1 MICYNRVYKVNT
13 IAFAAQFYNCLDVE
27 LVPCHF
33 QAALSPLTPC
43 AGTLGHHDRSLEQT
57 ATLLSTLSSVAATP
71 LLAVVLDRGL
81 SLDVETLLLR
91 TYVLVRRM
99 KKVTKRSVY
108 PTSYFGHLY
117 PAHILVTS
125 VKVF

>member
-1 MICYNRVYKVNT
+1 MICHNKVYKVNT
-13 IAFAAQFYNCLDVE
+13 IAFDARFYYFLDVE

-33 QAALSPLTPC
+33 QAASSRPPLTPC

-57 ATLLSTLSSVAATP
+57 TSTSLSVAATP
-71 LLAVVLDRGL
+71 LLVVVLDRGL
-81 SLDVETLLLR
+81 SLDVEILLSR
-91 TYVLVRRM
+91 TDVLVRRM
-99 KKVTKRSVY
+99 KKVPKRSVY
-108 PTSYFGHLY
+108 PTRYSGHLY